1 MAGVYGK
8 LERGEGEGEGE
19 GEVEVFCKFQNP
31 LFHPEAVW

>member
-8 LERGEGEGEGE
+8 LERGEGEGE